1 MISIRRDAAR
11 IVQEMAKVYPTLTIA
26 GPRHAGKTTLT
37 RMLFPHHRYVNLED
51 QRVRE
56 FARRRPDEF
65 FKHYTGNLLIDEYRL
80 APELIPRIRAATP
93 YGGKWP
99 GRFILTT
106 SYRTL
111 AKPGVLQ
118 PPVREQATFIL
129 LPLSIRELVDAK
141 YDFDRNQYIVRG
153 FMPPAYKTR
162 NAAPQEVYGEIYS
175 QYMERDVRRLINLD
189 NPDAF
194 GRFLKKLAGRV
205 GQIMNLNTMA
215 DDVGVSQTTLTT
227 WISVLEASYIIF
239 RLQPY
244 FDDFGRRIVKT
255 PKLYFTDVG
264 LAAYLL
270 GMKNP
275 EQLPRDPFVGNLFE
289 NMVVTE
295 TLKSM
300 YNRGKRGGLYY
311 FRNQN
316 RLEVDLLLTRGEK
329 ITPMEIKYGETFD
342 TSFARN
348 IMLFRKLS
356 DKIERGRVV
365 YSGEYCV
372 KNSEKELPEF
382 WNFKDMWEAVEGI
395 LDKP

>member
-1 MISIRRDAAR
+1 
-11 IVQEMAKVYPTLTIA
+11 MAKVYPTLTIA

-51 QRVRE
+51 QSVRE

-99 GRFILTT
+99 GRFVLTT

-129 LPLSIRELVDAK
+129 LPLSIRELVRAE
-141 YDFDRNQYIVRG
+141 YDFNRDRYIVRG

-162 NAAPQEVYGEIYS
+162 NAAPQKVYGEIYS

-194 GRFLKKLAGRV
+194 GRFLKKLAGCV

-227 WISVLEASYIIF
+227 WISALEASYIVF

-356 DKIERGRVV
+356 DKIERGRVI

-382 WNFKDMWEAVEGI
+382 WNFKDMWEAVGGI